1 MEIAMN
7 YIYTRF
13 DPVYIAI
20 GNPHTIVI
28 LQDDARK
35 YYPHIIGAYELRYG
49 ADRIAIRIS
58 KDKAGITV
66 IGHFTQDGEATT
78 CHIGLF
84 SEKGAIQAAN
94 DFIRNELT
102 ERRAL
107 IETYYPNIYQA
118 QGQMKLFE

>member
-28 LQDDARK
+28 VQDDARQH
-35 YYPHIIGAYELRYG
+35 YPFIGAYELRFG
-49 ADRIAIRIS
+49 SSRIS
-58 KDKAGITV
+58 VRIIRDKAGTTV
-66 IGHFTQDGEATT
+66 AEEFTHDGDTVS
-78 CHIGLF
+78 CHVGML
-84 SEKGAIQAAN
+84 SEKSAIQAAT
-94 DFIRNELT
+94 DFIREDLVKY
-102 ERRAL
+102 RSL
-107 IETYYPNIYQA
+107 IEPHFPNIYQA

>member
-1 MEIAMN
+1 MEIAIN

-20 GNPHTIVI
+20 GNPHTVVIV
-28 LQDDARK
+28 QDDARQH
-35 YYPHIIGAYELRYG
+35 YPYIGAYELRYG
-49 ADRIAIRIS
+49 IDRIAVRIS

-107 IETYYPNIYQA
+107 IEPYFPNIYLG
-118 QGQMKLFE
+118 QGQIKLFE